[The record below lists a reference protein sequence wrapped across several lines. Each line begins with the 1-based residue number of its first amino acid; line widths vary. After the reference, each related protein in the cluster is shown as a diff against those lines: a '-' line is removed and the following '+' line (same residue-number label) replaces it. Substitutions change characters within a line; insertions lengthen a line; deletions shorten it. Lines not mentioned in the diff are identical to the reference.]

1 MASGWR
7 FTGPLFSPVHGSR
20 SGMALVTALWV
31 PDSVGKDKS
40 QLLRPELKV
49 IIARLR
55 SWEKAGRPQAA
66 WNWIP
71 RLFVR
76 WVKTRV

>member
-1 MASGWR
+1 
-7 FTGPLFSPVHGSR
+7 
-20 SGMALVTALWV
+20 MALVTALWV
-31 PDSVGKDKS
+31 PDSGKDKS

>member
-1 MASGWR
+1 M
-7 FTGPLFSPVHGSR
+7 
-20 SGMALVTALWV
+20 VTALWV

-55 SWEKAGRPQAA
+55 CWEKAGVL
-66 WNWIP
+66 
-71 RLFVR
+71 RLPGIGFHICL
-76 WVKTRV
+76 